1 MERINPKSLFLYPAC
16 FAIGSGALA
25 GAGWLGA
32 HLVKIIVPSVVPTA
46 HAVAAGLWAPA
57 SLALWLLASAIN
69 RKGGPVNHSIG
80 VLGGYFAA
88 IGAANVMGY
97 AVSVGPF
104 VSLASLSFPVAA
116 VVALAAP
123 IAIALITITNAGR
136 KLRDFILHQD

>member
-1 MERINPKSLFLYPAC
+1 MDRINPKALYLYPTC

-32 HLVKIIVPSVVPTA
+32 HLVRIIVPSIVPAA

-57 SLALWLLASAIN
+57 CLAIWLLASAIN

-80 VLGGYFAA
+80 VFGGYLAA
-88 IGAANVMGY
+88 IATANMMGY
-97 AVSVGPF
+97 AVSIGPF

-116 VVALAAP
+116 GVALIMP
-123 IAIALITITNAGR
+123 IGIALITITNVGR
-136 KLRDFILHQD
+136 KLRDFILHTD